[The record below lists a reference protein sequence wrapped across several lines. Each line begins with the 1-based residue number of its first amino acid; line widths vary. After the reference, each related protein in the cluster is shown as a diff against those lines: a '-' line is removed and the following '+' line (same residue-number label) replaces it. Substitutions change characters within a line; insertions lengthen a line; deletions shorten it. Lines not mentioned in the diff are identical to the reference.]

1 MRSGIIAQKVGMT
14 RLYTDEGGHVP
25 VTVLKVDD
33 CEVLAVRTKE
43 KDGYVAVQLGAGKAK
58 EKRVA
63 QPQRVQYAKANVT
76 PKKTVM
82 EFRVSDDCVIPVGSQ
97 LSVNH
102 FIKGQFVDVT
112 GISLGKGFA
121 GVMKRYNFS
130 GDNATH
136 GVSGTHRS
144 AGSTGQRQD
153 PGRVFKNQKMPGH
166 MGAEQVTVQN
176 LQVVALDEENGL
188 IMVKGAVP
196 GFDGTT
202 IIVKDAVKKALPKEA
217 PIPAGLKTKEQPAAE
232 AKAEAVEQA
241 PVEEQPVAET
251 PAETTEQAQA
261 EEAVAATDKE

>member
-43 KDGYVAVQLGAGKAK
+43 KDGYVAVQLGAGVAKAK
-58 EKRVA
+58 NVA

-82 EFRVSDDCVIPVGSQ
+82 EFRVSDDCVIPVGSK
-97 LSVNH
+97 LGVNH

-112 GISLGKGFA
+112 GVSLGKGFA

-176 LQVVALDEENGL
+176 LQVVALDEDKDL

-202 IIVKDAVKKALPKEA
+202 IIVKDAVKKALPKEV
-217 PIPAGLKTKEQPAAE
+217 PMPAGLKVKEQPAAE
-232 AKAEAVEQA
+232 SKS
-241 PVEEQPVAET
+241 
-251 PAETTEQAQA
+251 ETTEQAKA